1 MVSFQCDAC
10 TDVVKKP
17 KLDRHYDQCR
27 ASFTCI
33 DCSAT
38 FAAPSQWKGH
48 TSCITEAEKYQKS
61 LYKGP
66 KRGQDTRPSNGNHNN
81 TQPETNKIPGKYH
94 QSQNNQ
100 RSWSRRQY
108 VPNYVSGANGTPL
121 GSPHRMSPV
130 DSSAADS
137 LVNAAKTVR
146 EVGTKRDSEVLVEAD
161 TSNAAQSKSKKKQ
174 RRDVPAEVAADE
186 KKTGVVSEPPQE
198 PSSVVNGSTE
208 KHKKGKKSKKKSETQ
223 TSPRELA
230 LEEHRDE
237 KKSKKRKRKEGD
249 GDRPN
254 DAIEQT
260 DTQLEATSLHLNDK
274 SQDENKAKKRKHKEK
289 RDDGSQS
296 KQIDVAGEET
306 GQVGMATGAE
316 EKKKKKGKDKKASA
330 EEKASAVEKPKKK
343 RKKRESGTVR

>member
-1 MVSFQCDAC
+1 MVSFQCVDCAC

-33 DCSAT
+33 DCSRKISKVT
-38 FAAPSQWKGH
+38 VQ
-48 TSCITEAEKYQKS
+48 
-61 LYKGP
+61 GP
-66 KRGQDTRPSNGNHNN
+66 KEGGQDVRPSNGNHNN

-100 RSWSRRQY
+100 RSWSRHQY

-130 DSSAADS
+130 DPSAADS
-137 LVNAAKTVR
+137 LVNAVKTVR
-146 EVGTKRDSEVLVEAD
+146 EVGTKRDSEVLVAAD
-161 TSNAAQSKSKKKQ
+161 TSNARQPKSKKKQ
-174 RRDVPAEVAADE
+174 RRDAPAEVAADE

-208 KHKKGKKSKKKSETQ
+208 KHKKGKKSKEKSETQ

-230 LEEHRDE
+230 LEEHGDE

-249 GDRPN
+249 GDGPN
-254 DAIEQT
+254 DTIEQT

-296 KQIDVAGEET
+296 KRSDVTGEET
-306 GQVGMATGAE
+306 GQVGLATGAE
-316 EKKKKKGKDKKASA
+316 EVKEREKKKKKGKDKKASA
-330 EEKASAVEKPKKK
+330 EEKAPAVEKPKKK
-343 RKKRESGTVR
+343 RKKSESES

>member
-1 MVSFQCDAC
+1 MVSFQCDGQPSAYRIAGRTLSFFCFYAAC

-38 FAAPSQWKGH
+38 FAGPSQWKGH

-66 KRGQDTRPSNGNHNN
+66 KKGQDTRQSNGNHKN
-81 TQPETNKIPGKYH
+81 TQPETKIPGKYH

-108 VPNYVSGANGTPL
+108 VPNYISGANGTPL

-137 LVNAAKTVR
+137 LVNAAKT
-146 EVGTKRDSEVLVEAD
+146 EHEAGTKRDSEVLVEAD
-161 TSNAAQSKSKKKQ
+161 TSNAAQPKSKKKQ
-174 RRDVPAEVAADE
+174 RRDIPADVAADE
-186 KKTGVVSEPPQE
+186 KKTGVVSELPQE
-198 PSSVVNGSTE
+198 PPSVVNGSTE
-208 KHKKGKKSKKKSETQ
+208 KHKKSKKNKEKSDTQ
-223 TSPRELA
+223 TLPKESAPEK
-230 LEEHRDE
+230 HRDG

-249 GDRPN
+249 SDGPN

-260 DTQLEATSLHLNDK
+260 DTLLEATSLHLDDK
-274 SQDENKAKKRKHKEK
+274 SQDENKVKKRKHKEK
-289 RDDGSQS
+289 RDDGSLS
-296 KQIDVAGEET
+296 KQSDVAGE
-306 GQVGMATGAE
+306 GNKAGGAGDHGCR
-316 EKKKKKGKDKKASA
+316 GK
-330 EEKASAVEKPKKK
+330 
-343 RKKRESGTVR
+343 

>member
-1 MVSFQCDAC
+1 C

-66 KRGQDTRPSNGNHNN
+66 KRGQDTRPSNGNYNN
-81 TQPETNKIPGKYH
+81 TQPETNKIP
-94 QSQNNQ
+94 
-100 RSWSRRQY
+100 
-108 VPNYVSGANGTPL
+108 
-121 GSPHRMSPV
+121 
-130 DSSAADS
+130 
-137 LVNAAKTVR
+137 AKTVR

-161 TSNAAQSKSKKKQ
+161 TSNAAQPKSKKKQ
-174 RRDVPAEVAADE
+174 RHDVPAEVAAEE

-208 KHKKGKKSKKKSETQ
+208 KHKKGKKSKEKSETQ
-223 TSPRELA
+223 TSPGELV

-249 GDRPN
+249 GDGPN

-274 SQDENKAKKRKHKEK
+274 SQDENKTKKRKHKEK

-296 KQIDVAGEET
+296 KQSDVAG
-306 GQVGMATGAE
+306 GQVGLATGAE
-316 EKKKKKGKDKKASA
+316 EVTEREKKKKKGKDRKASA
-330 EEKASAVEKPKKK
+330 DEKAPAVEKPKKK
-343 RKKRESGTVR
+343 RKKSESES